1 MFILYFLFI
10 LNNKNI
16 IIFIMENMILPIIV
30 VNKIS
35 KNKWLSKSINFTSF
49 DNKYLMLI
57 LSNYMKIWIDSN
69 TDLNRFIDDEKY
81 YDKFTEFIYSE
92 YILPLQTYPYDYIED
107 EYYEHYNMKYSDDI
121 NDIFIYFKDYTKQ
134 FGSQLFHGKDDT
146 SYPIVQFV
154 YDICD
159 YVDPYNDDGDL
170 EDSPDID
177 DMIMENM

>member
-1 MFILYFLFI
+1 MFILYFFYFK
-10 LNNKNI
+10 NNKELL
-16 IIFIMENMILPIIV
+16 MEKMTLPIIV

-35 KNKWLSKSINFTSF
+35 KDKWLSKNINYSSF

-69 TDLNRFIDDEKY
+69 IDLDRFIDDEIY

-92 YILPLQTYPYDYIED
+92 YITPLQTYPYDYLED
-107 EYYEHYNMKYSDDI
+107 EYYEHYNSKYSDDI
-121 NDIFIYFKDYTKQ
+121 NDIFIYFKDYTQK
-134 FGSQLFHGKDDT
+134 FGSQLFHGKSDT

-159 YVDPYNDDGDL
+159 YKDPYNDDGDL

-177 DMIMENM
+177 DMIMEDDF